1 MGADGFI
8 YAWAGPLVFDEAD
21 FQHAG
26 AADGSNQNIAVL
38 GCRNAENG
46 TIVGASMGADD
57 GRNPALGGVGDGVE
71 GWLDFEPAR
80 RGGRSPTPV

>member
-1 MGADGFI
+1 MGADGLI
-8 YAWAGPLVFDEAD
+8 YAWAGRLVFEEAG

-26 AADGSNQNIAVL
+26 GADGSNQNIAVL

-46 TIVGASMGADD
+46 TIVGASMGAAD
-57 GRNPALGGVGDGVE
+57 GRNSALGGVGDGVE
-71 GWLDFEPAR
+71 GWLDFGLAR